1 MDAQEFKASLTVE
14 DIIHFVI
21 QALGSEDYK
30 EDEAGNPIFQ
40 TIDHNG
46 RGQGKYKLYYY
57 PDRQLFVSYTV
68 GKKMDIYAL
77 VQEAGYATD
86 FKSAFHFVANFFGYD
101 IYSEEFTKVE
111 APDLTA
117 DWDLLNKFT
126 VLNNTE
132 PPKSKTKILSKAL
145 MEYFPPLI
153 PYEWYKEGIGI
164 EAMQKFGIRMD
175 TINQKIII
183 PHYDIDGH
191 LVGIRG
197 RAYNWLDLERGA
209 KYSPIYLGPNSMYNH
224 PLGEHLYGLWAN
236 KEIIKETRTVVIAEG
251 EKSVLLSE
259 TYFPNHNFT
268 VAVCGSSISDTQ
280 VNLLLSLGVTQVI
293 LALDKEHDNAPGGSS
308 SLTYKDKLL
317 EMAYKFTP
325 YVATYIIMDYDNLLG
340 HKDSPFDKG
349 KETLIELMEKKE
361 QVLCLNT
368 LQQKGRRKK

>member
-111 APDLTA
+111 TPDLTA

-132 PPKSKTKILSKAL
+132 PSKSKTKILSKAL

-153 PYEWYKEGIGI
+153 PYEWYKEGISI

-183 PHYDIDGH
+183 PHYDIGGH
-191 LVGIRG
+191 LIGIRG
-197 RAYNWLDLERGA
+197 RAYNWWDLERGA

-236 KEIIKETRTVVIAEG
+236 KETIKKTRTVVIAEG

-293 LALDKEHDNAPGGSS
+293 LALDKEHDNAPGSSS